1 MALST
6 EGTALGVG
14 AGARTSCRFQPLL
27 THKSVSG
34 KQNHKRCKEALKTQ
48 PMLLEPAA
56 HAHRYPE
63 TNGEHVLWSG
73 EGVVGKGEGGV
84 TCELTEHNQPNM

>member
-6 EGTALGVG
+6 EGTALGAEGGGRLPAVF
-14 AGARTSCRFQPLL
+14 SLCL
-27 THKSVSG
+27 HKSVSG

-56 HAHRYPE
+56 HVHRYPE
-63 TNGEHVLWSG
+63 TNGERVLWSG
-73 EGVVGKGEGGV
+73 EGVVGKGEVGAGS
-84 TCELTEHNQPNM
+84 HAS

>member
-1 MALST
+1 MVPSIQIC
-6 EGTALGVG
+6 GTFHRGDSAGG
-14 AGARTSCRFQPLL
+14 GGGGARTSCRFQPLL

-73 EGVVGKGEGGV
+73 EGVVGKGEGGS
-84 TCELTEHNQPNM
+84 HAS